1 MDRDTRASV
10 QSLIDLVA
18 DQLPDVRVGGVTDDV
33 QASVIADNLEI
44 AVVRCQPTVL
54 DGDDLDATFSHGQ
67 SPRCLLPPIAGITL
81 NPDLQWVTSPER

>member
-1 MDRDTRASV
+1 MDRDTRPSV
-10 QSLIDLVA
+10 ESWVELIT
-18 DQLPDVRVGGVTDDV
+18 DQLPDVLVGGVTDDV
-33 QASVIADNLEI
+33 QAPVIADNLEI

-54 DGDDLDATFSHGQ
+54 DGDDINATIPHGQ